1 MAKADEITVDVEIVN
16 HWLDE
21 KKADLQTNLI
31 RLGEIVWTVFHPR
44 RSLDRYY
51 SLIDIYV
58 KQVIREEREK

>member
-1 MAKADEITVDVEIVN
+1 MAKADEITVDVKIVN

-31 RLGEIVWTVFHPR
+31 RLGEIVWTMLHPR
-44 RSLDRYY
+44 RALDRYY

-58 KQVIREEREK
+58 RQVIREEREK